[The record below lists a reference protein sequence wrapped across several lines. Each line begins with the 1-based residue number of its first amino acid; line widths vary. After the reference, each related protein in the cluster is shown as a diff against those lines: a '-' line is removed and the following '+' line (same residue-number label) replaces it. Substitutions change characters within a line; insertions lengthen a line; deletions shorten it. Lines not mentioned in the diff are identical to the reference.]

1 MPASS
6 TVLKSE
12 QEALLNDLI
21 EITGYRPVPQL
32 DNRNTRNKVMP
43 NFKLIDKSTRKST
56 PDQFPELRGMVAEMG
71 YVQDPELTKRNTGLA
86 LLFMTEVL
94 GYTHEQAW
102 RLVRPSSK
110 ATGHSAVSL
119 VTRYIRWYRDNHPLT
134 VMQAL
139 EVNGISIETLV
150 ESMKGMLFATKTMW
164 NPKTN
169 QFEDSGV
176 PDPKPRAVAFD
187 RIMRLIDTDKAV
199 RRQVVMG
206 DEQSKTELDLPPKF
220 ATVQEWEDW
229 AQGQEAET
237 LAAREK
243 AAKEM
248 RALAAGQ
255 RAVHEG
261 GDPVMAQ
268 QLRELAAAEGS
279 SVQALIEEGN
289 GLLFQ
294 ARGVTINDGSSPP

>member
-1 MPASS
+1 
-6 TVLKSE
+6 
-12 QEALLNDLI
+12 
-21 EITGYRPVPQL
+21 
-32 DNRNTRNKVMP
+32 MP
-43 NFKLIDKSTRKST
+43 NFKLIDKSTEELTSDR
-56 PDQFPELRGMVAEMG
+56 FPELRGMVAEMG

-110 ATGHSAVSL
+110 ATGRSASVIVS
-119 VTRYIRWYRDNHPLT
+119 RWIASYRKNHPLT

-150 ESMKGMLFATKTMW
+150 KSMTEMLFATKQVW
-164 NPKTN
+164 NADKGVY
-169 QFEDSGV
+169 EDSSI

-206 DEQSKTELDLPPKF
+206 DEQSKIELDLPPKF

-248 RALAAGQ
+248 RSLAEGQ
-255 RAVHEG
+255 RAVREG
-261 GDPVMAQ
+261 VDPAMAQ

>member
-1 MPASS
+1 
-6 TVLKSE
+6 
-12 QEALLNDLI
+12 
-21 EITGYRPVPQL
+21 
-32 DNRNTRNKVMP
+32 
-43 NFKLIDKSTRKST
+43 
-56 PDQFPELRGMVAEMG
+56 MG
-71 YVQDPELTKRNTGLA
+71 YVQDQELTKRNTGLA

-102 RLVRPSSK
+102 RMVRPSSK
-110 ATGHSAVSL
+110 ATGKSAQEIVSRW
-119 VTRYIRWYRDNHPLT
+119 VSWYRKHYPMT
-134 VMQAL
+134 IMQSL
-139 EVNGISIETLV
+139 EAKGIAIEDLV

-206 DEQSKTELDLPPKF
+206 HEQSKTELDLPPKF

>member
-1 MPASS
+1 M
-6 TVLKSE
+6 
-12 QEALLNDLI
+12 
-21 EITGYRPVPQL
+21 
-32 DNRNTRNKVMP
+32 
-43 NFKLIDKSTRKST
+43 
-56 PDQFPELRGMVAEMG
+56 
-71 YVQDPELTKRNTGLA
+71 
-86 LLFMTEVL
+86 
-94 GYTHEQAW
+94 
-102 RLVRPSSK
+102 
-110 ATGHSAVSL
+110 
-119 VTRYIRWYRDNHPLT
+119 
-134 VMQAL
+134 
-139 EVNGISIETLV
+139 
-150 ESMKGMLFATKTMW
+150 
-164 NPKTN
+164 
-169 QFEDSGV
+169 
-176 PDPKPRAVAFD
+176 AFD

-255 RAVHEG
+255 RAVREG
-261 GDPVMAQ
+261 VDPAMAQ